1 MYKHVWE
8 LIEKSHYITLISHVN
23 PDGDTLGGM
32 LSFYPTLKKMGKNVS
47 LFNASKEISTKY
59 DFLPN
64 FKKIKKIFPQKCDL
78 LISFDCG
85 SFDRLGILK
94 EKFKIINIDHHKS
107 NTLYG
112 DINIVDTSSASSTLL
127 ALDILEQNGKI
138 SKDEATCIYT
148 GLVEDTGFF
157 MFSNTNKE
165 VFFKASK
172 LISLG
177 VSPFLIAQN
186 LKMRNSLAKTRL
198 TAIFINKIELFKDAK
213 VAVGYVAQEDLKKS
227 GALNSDSVHLVDI
240 LRNLATVELAIF
252 IIELEDFSYKI
263 SLRSKSEIDVS
274 SLAESFGGG
283 GHKRSSGFEH
293 KQEDTKKLIE
303 QIINKVKL

>member
-1 MYKHVWE
+1 LYKQVWE

-85 SFDRLGILK
+85 SFDRLGVLK
-94 EKFKIINIDHHKS
+94 EQFKIINIDHHKS

-112 DINIVDTSSASSTLL
+112 DINIVDASCASCTLIVM
-127 ALDILEQNGKI
+127 DMLEQNGKI
-138 SKDEATCIYT
+138 TKDEATCIYA

-157 MFSNTNKE
+157 MFSNTDE
-165 VFFKASK
+165 EIFIKASK

-177 VSPFLIAQN
+177 VNPAEIAQN

-198 TAIFINKIELFKDAK
+198 TAIFINNIELFKDAK
-213 VAVGYVAQEDLKKS
+213 IAVGYITQKDLKKS
-227 GALNSDSVHLVDI
+227 GALKSDTVHLVDI
-240 LRNLATVELAIF
+240 LRNLATIELAIF
-252 IIELEDFSYKI
+252 IIQLEDLSYKI
-263 SLRSKSEIDVS
+263 SLRSKEEIDVS
-274 SLAESFGGG
+274 SLAEAFGGG

-293 KQEDTKKLIE
+293 KLIDTDKLIE

>member
-1 MYKHVWE
+1 MYKQVWE
-8 LIEKSHYITLISHVN
+8 LIHKSHYITLISHIN

-32 LSFYPTLKKMGKNVS
+32 LSLYPTLKKMGKNVS

-78 LISFDCG
+78 LICFDCG

-94 EKFKIINIDHHKS
+94 GDFKIINIDHHKS

-112 DINIVDTSSASSTLL
+112 DINIVKKSASSTLVMM
-127 ALDILEQNGKI
+127 DILEQNGKI
-138 SKDEATCIYT
+138 SKDAAICIYT

-157 MFSNTNKE
+157 MFNNTDEE
-165 VFFKASK
+165 VFSKASK

-177 VSPFLIAQN
+177 VEPAKIAQN

-198 TAIFINKIELFKDAK
+198 TSIFIDKIELLKDAK
-213 VAVGYVAQEDLKKS
+213 IAVGTVIQKDLKKS
-227 GALNSDSVHLVDI
+227 GALKSDTVHLVDI

-252 IIELEDFSYKI
+252 IIELEDESYKI
-263 SLRSKSEIDVS
+263 SLRSKNTLDVS
-274 SLAESFGGG
+274 LLAEAFGGG
-283 GHKRSSGFEH
+283 GHKNSSGFEH
-293 KQEDTKKLIE
+293 KQEDIDRVIE
-303 QIINKVKL
+303 QIINKVEL